1 MSLIEE
7 ALRRA
12 QDPTV
17 PKTDPTPTPQP
28 ASKETPATPPPHSWP
43 ITTPAGATPAMQA
56 PPMARSLLAVSLVV
70 LGISAALLV
79 AGMRWLWGVRQ
90 SGRTTTGAH
99 RAPTPAPSAA
109 VQRAPAPPAPPVAV
123 VTPPSTDL
131 TPRVNPK
138 ESPAGGG
145 KQDELV
151 LNGVVEGLGEPY
163 AMING
168 AIVGIGEQVG
178 DATLLEIA
186 HGAVKL
192 RRSDGKDVVLRVP
205 R

>member
-17 PKTDPTPTPQP
+17 PKAVPAPTPQP
-28 ASKETPATPPPHSWP
+28 ASKETPATPPLHPWP
-43 ITTPAGATPAMQA
+43 ITTPAGATPATQA
-56 PPMARSLLAVSLVV
+56 PPMARSLLAVSLAV
-70 LGISAALLV
+70 LGISAVLLV
-79 AGMRWLWGVRQ
+79 AGMRWLWGARQ

-99 RAPTPAPSAA
+99 RAWTPAPSPA
-109 VQRAPAPPAPPVAV
+109 VQRPPAPPAAV
-123 VTPPSTDL
+123 VTPPSTNL
-131 TPRVNPK
+131 TPRVNAK

-145 KQDELV
+145 KKDELV

-168 AIVGIGEQVG
+168 AIVGVGEQVG